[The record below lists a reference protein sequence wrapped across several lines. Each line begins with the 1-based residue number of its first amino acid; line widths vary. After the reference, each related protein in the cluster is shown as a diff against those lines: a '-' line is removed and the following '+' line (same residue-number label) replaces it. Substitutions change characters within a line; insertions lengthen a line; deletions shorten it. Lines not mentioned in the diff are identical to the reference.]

1 MGTLFFGKQS
11 LGDVEILNLL
21 LRDQRLKYLPDHE
34 GTSPLYLP
42 YFFRY
47 FERVQWVLCLR
58 GREIG
63 DKEMK
68 TLIKV
73 ATQKNHIEIA
83 SLLKRFN
90 QNCEQVISQLKVEL
104 EPPGN
109 SALLFAALV
118 FLEDGLLKLK
128 EKSKKRNTKR
138 RLRFFRMALQL
149 PTELQMQLCHR
160 VYELNDYI
168 PNMLALSAFKKL
180 ATDLRPPFLS
190 FPPASVSLFL
200 IMGIMLL
207 GIVLVLLYLC
217 ELL

>member
-1 MGTLFFGKQS
+1 LGTLFFGKQS

-47 FERVQWVLCLR
+47 FERVQWVLYLR

-63 DKEMK
+63 DEEVKE
-68 TLIKV
+68 LITV
-73 ATQKNHIEIA
+73 AAKQNHTEID
-83 SLLKRFN
+83 SLLQRFK
-90 QNCEQVISQLKVEL
+90 QNHEQVISQLSVEL

-128 EKSKKRNTKR
+128 GKSDRRNTNR
-138 RLRFFRMALQL
+138 SLRFFRMALQL
-149 PTELQMQLCHR
+149 PIELQMQLCHR

-168 PNMLALSAFKKL
+168 PNKLDLSAFKNL
-180 ATDLRPPFLS
+180 ATDLLS
-190 FPPASVSLFL
+190 SF
-200 IMGIMLL
+200 
-207 GIVLVLLYLC
+207 
-217 ELL
+217 